1 MATSSLGHVR
11 EQVRLSQSSR
21 LTERPSG
28 PNPKDCT
35 SPPADR
41 WSAKDSSP
49 RCEISHSRQRIKGPT
64 LRASCTPD
72 CPVHGTGRSKMSLY
86 QTGLDELRPRALAPA
101 LVLANSFA
109 RVKA

>member
-1 MATSSLGHVR
+1 MAHVVELWR
-11 EQVRLSQSSR
+11 STFLIF
-21 LTERPSG
+21 ERPSG

-72 CPVHGTGRSKMSLY
+72 LPGSRHG
-86 QTGLDELRPRALAPA
+86 EE
-101 LVLANSFA
+101 
-109 RVKA
+109 